1 MARFCTGC
9 GAPLSDDK
17 KFCTECGT
25 PVTEA
30 AAEVMAEDTVAI
42 VPEAGPEISAEA
54 VVVTEAEP
62 IQPVEAP
69 KPQPQPQVSY
79 QQPQAKAAYQQ
90 PQPQAAYQQTQQSQY
105 QQAQSQAA
113 YQQQAT
119 YQQPRQQAAYAQPVQ
134 ARAVQAPPVYGADV
148 PPAKGSKYEPITAW
162 GYIGIMLL
170 MCIPIVGIILTIVWA
185 CGGCRKVNK
194 KSLAR
199 ATLIMMA
206 VGLVIS
212 LILGFVFK
220 AIFNKAME
228 ASGMD
233 ALMKD
238 SKTSVFDSG
247 KDADDEEGLAGL
259 LGSLGALSGDGSTNN
274 SENSGGNGDYSGGS
288 DFSVNSGMESSGG
301 SSDTSD
307 MEALGAL
314 AALFGGLSGSGSE
327 NSEALGDLA
336 ALSQLFAVAGA
347 IEGENGEVDLEAFL
361 SAAENGDG
369 DLESLLSGVEQAN
382 QDAEKLNDGWPKSLR
397 AYPDGTATALASYRT
412 EISGTSKE
420 TMHQWIEDL
429 KKDGFEY
436 QDFYDFGMTE
446 TDMLGMDAWW
456 GYDGKTYLSVS
467 YYDGVVTI
475 DHTKEL
481 PDLESYFGG

>member
-25 PVTEA
+25 PVTGT

-42 VPEAGPEISAEA
+42 VPEAVPENSAETA
-54 VVVTEAEP
+54 VVTEAEP

-79 QQPQAKAAYQQ
+79 QQPQS
-90 PQPQAAYQQTQQSQY
+90 QAAYQQTQQ
-105 QQAQSQAA
+105 QSQAA

-119 YQQPRQQAAYAQPVQ
+119 YQQAQATYQQPGQQAAYAQPVQ

-170 MCIPIVGIILTIVWA
+170 MCIPLIGFILIIIWA

-228 ASGMD
+228 ASGLD

-247 KDADDEEGLAGL
+247 TEADDEEGLAGL
-259 LGSLGALSGDGSTNN
+259 ISGLGALSEENSTGNNNNSSGSSN
-274 SENSGGNGDYSGGS
+274 SEN
-288 DFSVNSGMESSGG
+288 

-361 SAAENGDG
+361 SAAENGNS
-369 DLESLLSGVEQAN
+369 DLGSLLSGVEQAN

-446 TDMLGMDAWW
+446 ADMLGMDAWW
-456 GYDGKTYLSVS
+456 GYDGETYLSVS

>member
-1 MARFCTGC
+1 MANFCTGC
-9 GAPLSDDK
+9 GAPLSEGK

-25 PVTEA
+25 PVTEV
-30 AAEVMAEDTVAI
+30 AAEVMAENTVAI
-42 VPEAGPEISAEA
+42 VPEAGPEISADTVAEA
-54 VVVTEAEP
+54 VAVTEAEP
-62 IQPVEAP
+62 IQPLEAP

-79 QQPQAKAAYQQ
+79 QQPQAQAAYQQ
-90 PQPQAAYQQTQQSQY
+90 VQPQAAYQQQT
-105 QQAQSQAA
+105 
-113 YQQQAT
+113 T
-119 YQQPRQQAAYAQPVQ
+119 YQQPRQQTVYAQPVSQPVQ

-170 MCIPIVGIILTIVWA
+170 MCIPVIGFILTIIWA

-228 ASGMD
+228 ASGLD
-233 ALMKD
+233 ALMNQ
-238 SKTSVFDSG
+238 SESSVFDSG

-259 LGSLGALSGDGSTNN
+259 LGSLGALSGDSSTNH
-274 SENSGGNGDYSGGS
+274 SESSGGNGNYSGES
-288 DFSVNSGMESSGG
+288 DSSVNSGSG

-347 IEGENGEVDLEAFL
+347 IEGENGEVDLEAL
-361 SAAENGDG
+361 LGAAENGNS
-369 DLESLLSGVEQAN
+369 DLGSLLSGVEQAN

-446 TDMLGMDAWW
+446 ADMLGMDAWW
-456 GYDGKTYLSVS
+456 GYDGETYLSVS

>member
-1 MARFCTGC
+1 MANFCTGC
-9 GAPLSDDK
+9 GAPLSEGK

-25 PVTEA
+25 PVTEVV
-30 AAEVMAEDTVAI
+30 AEVMAENTVAI
-42 VPEAGPEISAEA
+42 VPEAGPEISADTVA
-54 VVVTEAEP
+54 
-62 IQPVEAP
+62 EAP

-79 QQPQAKAAYQQ
+79 QQPQAQAAYQQ
-90 PQPQAAYQQTQQSQY
+90 VQPQAAYQQQT
-105 QQAQSQAA
+105 
-113 YQQQAT
+113 T
-119 YQQPRQQAAYAQPVQ
+119 YQQPRQQTVYTQPVSQ
-134 ARAVQAPPVYGADV
+134 PVQAPPVYGADV

-170 MCIPIVGIILTIVWA
+170 MCIPVIGFILTIIWA

-220 AIFNKAME
+220 AIFNKVME
-228 ASGMD
+228 ASGLG
-233 ALMKD
+233 ALMNQ
-238 SKTSVFDSG
+238 SEFSVFDSG

-259 LGSLGALSGDGSTNN
+259 LGSLGALSGDSSTNH
-274 SENSGGNGDYSGGS
+274 SE
-288 DFSVNSGMESSGG
+288 

-307 MEALGAL
+307 M
-314 AALFGGLSGSGSE
+314 
-327 NSEALGDLA
+327 EALGDLA

-347 IEGENGEVDLEAFL
+347 IEGENGEVDLEAL
-361 SAAENGDG
+361 LGAAENGNS
-369 DLESLLSGVEQAN
+369 DLGSLLSGVEQAN

-446 TDMLGMDAWW
+446 ADMLGMDAWW
-456 GYDGKTYLSVS
+456 GYDGETYLSVS

>member
-9 GAPLSDDK
+9 GAPLSEDK

-30 AAEVMAEDTVAI
+30 AVEVMAEDTVTI
-42 VPEAGPEISAEA
+42 VPEAISEISAEA
-54 VVVTEAEP
+54 VVSTGVEP

-69 KPQPQPQVSY
+69 KPQPRPQV
-79 QQPQAKAAYQQ
+79 AYQQ
-90 PQPQAAYQQTQQSQY
+90 PQQQSQY
-105 QQAQSQAA
+105 QQAQSQAP
-113 YQQQAT
+113 
-119 YQQPRQQAAYAQPVQ
+119 YQQPGQQNSYAQPVQ
-134 ARAVQAPPVYGADV
+134 ARAVQAQPVYNGEV

-170 MCIPIVGIILTIVWA
+170 MCIPIVGIILTIIWA

-199 ATLIMMA
+199 AALIMMA

-228 ASGMD
+228 ASGLD

-247 KDADDEEGLAGL
+247 KEADDEEGLAGL
-259 LGSLGALSGDGSTNN
+259 LSGLGALTEENSTGNNNN
-274 SENSGGNGDYSGGS
+274 SSGSSNSGN
-288 DFSVNSGMESSGG
+288 

-307 MEALGAL
+307 LEALGAL
-314 AALFGGLSGSGSE
+314 GALFGGLSGSGNGE

-336 ALSQLFAVAGA
+336 ALSQLFAAVGA
-347 IEGENGEVDLEAFL
+347 MEGENGEVDLEAL
-361 SAAENGDG
+361 LGAAESGDK

-397 AYPDGTATALASYRT
+397 AYPDGTAEAVASYRT
-412 EISGTSKE
+412 EISGSSKE
-420 TMHQWIEDL
+420 TLHQWIEDL
-429 KKDGFEY
+429 KGDGFKF
-436 QDFYDFGMTE
+436 QDFYDFGMSE
-446 TDMLGMDAWW
+446 EDMLSMDAWW